1 MGAAYPA
8 YGQYDYIIVGAGS
21 AGCVLANRLSAD
33 PSVRVLLLEAG
44 PRDTDPWIHIPL
56 GYGKLFK
63 KPSVNWSYWSEPEP
77 ELNGRKIFTPR
88 GKVLGGSS
96 SINGLVYTR
105 GQPEDFDDW
114 ETPGWSFGE
123 LLPYFRKSED
133 QAREELLRAG
143 ALHGSGGPLA
153 VSDQTETHELCDA
166 FIEAAVQ
173 AGQPRNPDFN
183 GQQQEGAGYSQL
195 TARNGRRCSTA
206 TGFLRPAEKRGNLT
220 VLTGALALKILFEGK
235 KASGIEYEQNQIKI
249 VAKANREVIIS
260 GGAINSPQLLQL
272 SGVGPAALLREHG
285 IAVVLDQPDVGEHL
299 QDHFQARIVLK
310 CTRPV
315 TVNDDMQ
322 SLWRMAMMGLRY
334 AFLRKGPLT
343 VSAGYAG
350 GFWRTRTG
358 LKRPDVQTHFLNFSL
373 DRMGEKLHPFSAFTA
388 SICQLRPTSR
398 GTVRIRSADP
408 REAPAIRY
416 NYLATEHDRRTMID
430 GMRLLRGILGQ
441 PAIRPYIES
450 EYRPGAGVQSDE
462 DWLAYFRETGST
474 IYHPTCT
481 ARMGTGAGAVVDSH
495 LRVNGLEGLRVV
507 DASVMPA
514 VVSGNTN
521 AAVIAIAEKAADLIH
536 SDERRSTP

>member
-1 MGAAYPA
+1 MSGEF
-8 YGQYDYIIVGAGS
+8 DTIIVGAGS

-33 PSVRVLLLEAG
+33 PRHRVLLLEAG

-56 GYGKLFK
+56 GYGKLFN

-133 QAREELLRAG
+133 QARGAD
-143 ALHGSGGPLA
+143 ALHGRGGPLA

-173 AGQPRNPDFN
+173 AGHPRNPDFN
-183 GQQQEGAGYSQL
+183 GEQQEGAGYSQL

-206 TGFLRPAEKRGNLT
+206 TGYLRPAEKRANLT

-235 KASGIEYEQNQIKI
+235 KANAIEYEQNLKKF
-249 VAKANREVIIS
+249 VAKANREIILC
-260 GGAINSPQLLQL
+260 GGAINTPQLLQL
-272 SGVGPAALLREHG
+272 SGVGPVALLREHG
-285 IAVVLDQPDVGEHL
+285 IAVVLEQPDVGENL

-310 CTRPV
+310 CARPI

-322 SLWRMAMMGLRY
+322 SLWRMAMVGLRY
-334 AFLRKGPLT
+334 ALLRKGPLT

-350 GFWRTRTG
+350 GFWRTRPQLT
-358 LKRPDVQTHFLNFSL
+358 RPDVQTHFLTFSL
-373 DRMGEKLHPFSAFTA
+373 DRMGEKLHRFSAFTA

-398 GTVRIRSADP
+398 GSVRIRSADP

-416 NYLATEHDRRTMID
+416 NYLSTEHDRRTMID
-430 GMRLLRGILGQ
+430 GMRLLRRILSQ
-441 PAIRPYIES
+441 PAMQAYIES

-481 ARMGTGAGAVVDSH
+481 ARMGANAGPGTGAVVDSH
-495 LRVNGLEGLRVV
+495 LRVKGLEGLRVV

-536 SDERRSTP
+536 SNARRSTS